1 MENLSTNQSQVAPSS
16 FDDHPSPPLPFYIRL
31 FIWLGAFAFL
41 YVLRSFSLLIFLTFI
56 FGYIQ
61 AGGVR
66 RLESKIKNRPAR
78 VILVAL
84 CFLGFIVGVCDFLAP
99 RVQQQA
105 ETFAR
110 RYPDYLHNLDNSLV
124 EAAVTYPVLERL
136 LPQITEYKKLA
147 PEPSE
152 WRVETSASSRIVRD
166 MLGLEADVKGSRRAS
181 HLVEQFKVIFSR
193 IIASVSAFLLSLL
206 FSFLIVWDLPNL
218 ARSAKSLRGTKIKFI
233 YDELAPNVVSFASVL
248 GRAFEAQLV
257 IAFLNTILT
266 ALGVWAIGLDE
277 NIAFF
282 SVIVFIC
289 SFIPVAGVF
298 ISSLPICLMA
308 LQESGFALMLLVV
321 LLITIIHMVET
332 YILNPKIYGHHL
344 RMNPVIVLIILTVGG
359 KLFHVWGLILG
370 MPICTYIFGTAIQY
384 KEKHTIDSNAA
395 SPPRTT

>member
-1 MENLSTNQSQVAPSS
+1 MEPK
-16 FDDHPSPPLPFYIRL
+16 IR
-31 FIWLGAFAFL
+31 
-41 YVLRSFSLLIFLTFI
+41 S
-56 FGYIQ
+56 
-61 AGGVR
+61 
-66 RLESKIKNRPAR
+66 RPAR
-78 VILVAL
+78 VILIAL
-84 CFLGFIVGVCDFLAP
+84 CFLGFIVGVCNFLAP

-124 EAAVTYPVLERL
+124 EAAITYPVLERV
-136 LPQITEYKKLA
+136 LPQISEYKKLS
-147 PEPSE
+147 PEASE

-166 MLGLEADVKGSRRAS
+166 MLGIEAETKGTRRAS
-181 HLVEQFKVIFSR
+181 HLVEQFKDIFSR

-206 FSFLIVWDLPNL
+206 FSFLIVWDLPGL
-218 ARSAKSLRGTKIKFI
+218 TRSAQSLRSTKIRFI
-233 YDELAPNVVSFASVL
+233 YDEIAPNVVSFASVL

-321 LLITIIHMVET
+321 VLITVIHMIET

-359 KLFHVWGLILG
+359 KLFHVWGLVLG
-370 MPICTYIFGTAIQY
+370 MPICTYIFGTAIQF
-384 KEKHTIDSNAA
+384 KDRQRDTAHAPL
-395 SPPRTT
+395 PPPNT